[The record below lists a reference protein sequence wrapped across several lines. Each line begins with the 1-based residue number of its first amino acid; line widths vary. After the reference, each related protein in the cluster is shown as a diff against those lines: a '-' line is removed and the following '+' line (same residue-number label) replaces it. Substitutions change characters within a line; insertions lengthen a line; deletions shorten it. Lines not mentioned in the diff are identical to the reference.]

1 MAATALDDP
10 PCLLMRPAAL
20 LLGAQFGG
28 EGAVCL
34 GDSVC
39 EVCDDSEQHGEYV
52 NLIHTDSW
60 LADCSG
66 GY

>member
-20 LLGAQFGG
+20 LLGAKLGG
-28 EGAVCL
+28 EAVCL

-39 EVCDDSEQHGEYV
+39 EACDDSEQHGEYV
-52 NLIHTDSW
+52 NLFHTDSW